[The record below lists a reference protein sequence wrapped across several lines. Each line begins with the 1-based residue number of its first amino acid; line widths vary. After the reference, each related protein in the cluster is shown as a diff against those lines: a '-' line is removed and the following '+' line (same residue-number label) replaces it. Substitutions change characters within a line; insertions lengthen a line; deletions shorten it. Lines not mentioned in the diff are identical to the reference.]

1 MVNFELD
8 KLSEILDSLKKIP
21 NIKEVRELRKRLKKE
36 KKRITTQKV
45 TKPKPVKVSKES
57 INKIRSTK
65 QKRNWTYWKNIADI
79 TGEKVSDV
87 RSQWSKRKKGFK
99 VKITDAIWQNPSG

>member
-8 KLSEILDSLKKIP
+8 KLSEILDSLKNIP

-36 KKRITTQKV
+36 KKRLTQKV
-45 TKPKPVKVSKES
+45 TKPKPVQVSKES
-57 INKIRSTK
+57 INLIRSAK
-65 QKRNWTYWKNIADI
+65 QKRNWKYWKNIADI
-79 TGEKVSDV
+79 SGEKVSDV

-99 VKITDAIWQNPSG
+99 VKISDAIWQNPSG